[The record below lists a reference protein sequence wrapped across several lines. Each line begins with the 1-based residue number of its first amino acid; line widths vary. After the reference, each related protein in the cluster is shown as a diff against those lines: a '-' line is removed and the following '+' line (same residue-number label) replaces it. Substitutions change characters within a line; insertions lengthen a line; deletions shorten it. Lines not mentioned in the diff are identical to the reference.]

1 MIQVYGNPYQNS
13 LFNIKEKED
22 AMAKKGEV
30 FKCLKCNQIIAVMQE
45 GAGELVCCGEKMINV
60 TPDEGKRLIHD
71 FQRPGTP

>member
-1 MIQVYGNPYQNS
+1 
-13 LFNIKEKED
+13 
-22 AMAKKGEV
+22 MAKKGEV